1 MSRTPRSYFDRLY
14 AAGDDPWGFASRW
27 YEQRKYALTMASLPR
42 PRYRSAFEPGCSIGV
57 LTAALADRCDRLL
70 AVDQV
75 AAAVGAARH
84 RLAAAG
90 AAGVEVAVATV
101 PDDWPAGPFD
111 LLVLSEV
118 AYYFDEPEL
127 RDLLAVAIDSLADDA
142 DVVAVHWRGET
153 DYPLSGD
160 EAHRVIAGTA
170 GLRRR
175 THLWDGAFVL
185 DTWEFRR

>member
-1 MSRTPRSYFDRLY
+1 VSRTPRSYFDRLY
-14 AAGDDPWGFASRW
+14 AAGDDPWGFESRW
-27 YEQRKYALTMASLPR
+27 YEQRKYALTVASLPR

-57 LTAALADRCDRLL
+57 LTAVLADRCDRLL

-75 AAAVGAARH
+75 PAAVDAARR

-90 AAGVEVAVATV
+90 AAGVEVALATV
-101 PDDWPAGPFD
+101 PSDWPAGPFD

-127 RDLLAVAIDSLADDA
+127 RELLAVALGSLADDA

-160 EAHRVIAGTA
+160 EAHRVIADTA
-170 GLRRR
+170 GLRSR
-175 THLWDGAFVL
+175 THLCDGAFVL
-185 DTWEFRR
+185 DTWELRR